1 MAQSMTSAAAPR
13 TAAARKT
20 WVAGPDGRFGRRRRG
35 RACGAP
41 GPWPMMATG
50 RGGPGSM
57 ADTKN
62 SLRTVL
68 EVLAI
73 VALVLVVQR
82 VLLPRLG
89 FST

>member
-1 MAQSMTSAAAPR
+1 MAVDKSTP
-13 TAAARKT
+13 
-20 WVAGPDGRFGRRRRG
+20 
-35 RACGAP
+35 
-41 GPWPMMATG
+41 
-50 RGGPGSM
+50 
-57 ADTKN
+57 
-62 SLRTVL
+62 LRTLL

>member
-1 MAQSMTSAAAPR
+1 MAAEKTSP
-13 TAAARKT
+13 
-20 WVAGPDGRFGRRRRG
+20 
-35 RACGAP
+35 
-41 GPWPMMATG
+41 
-50 RGGPGSM
+50 
-57 ADTKN
+57 
-62 SLRTVL
+62 LRTLL